1 MHEPERTID
10 AAAGA
15 VANDATAAEAE
26 KASRVE
32 VKRADADADVDAADD
47 RLRLAIGRRLR
58 RVEGQVRGIERMVD
72 LGRPTPEVITQVRAA
87 TAGLRAVARESLRRH
102 LRQRLRDAGTGE
114 GPDLERAVEELLDD
128 YHKLSR

>member
-1 MHEPERTID
+1 MDTG
-10 AAAGA
+10 AGA
-15 VANDATAAEAE
+15 VAGDATAADAEEAARAR
-26 KASRVE
+26 ASH
-32 VKRADADADVDAADD
+32 ADADADIDAADE
-47 RLRLAIGRRLR
+47 RLRLAISRRLR

-102 LRQRLRDAGTGE
+102 LRQRLRDAGTGTGISG
-114 GPDLERAVEELLDD
+114 GPGLEQAVEELLDD